1 MWYNSSSQ
9 LTKLRGINIMSTGKS
24 VAVQADVF
32 WACTQTP
39 NPTSDKEQYTINL
52 ANLSDKAV
60 KALEE
65 LGITVHSNAEKRPD
79 EGQYITCKSNYK
91 IDAFDVDGKT
101 ISTDKKIGNGTKAT
115 AIVSS
120 YEWTYRG
127 KKGVSPSLKK
137 LTITDLIEY
146 KGANV
151 EELDDVL

>member
-1 MWYNSSSQ
+1 
-9 LTKLRGINIMSTGKS
+9 MSTGKS

-91 IDAFDVDGKT
+91 IDAFDEKGELVDG
-101 ISTDKKIGNGTKAT
+101 SKKIANGSKCT

-120 YEWTYRG
+120 YEWEYRG

-137 LTITDLIEY
+137 LTITNLIEY
-146 KGANV
+146 KGIKDD
-151 EELDDVL
+151 ELMDDVL

>member
-1 MWYNSSSQ
+1 
-9 LTKLRGINIMSTGKS
+9 MSTGKS
-24 VAVQADVF
+24 VAVQADIY

-39 NPTSDKEQYTINL
+39 NPTSDKEQYTVNL
-52 ANLSDKAV
+52 SNLSDKAT

-65 LGITVHSNAEKRPD
+65 LGITVHNNPEKRAA
-79 EGQYITCKSNYK
+79 EGNYITCKSNYK

-137 LTITDLIEY
+137 LTITNLIEY
-146 KGANV
+146 KGAK
-151 EELDDVL
+151 EDSLMDDVL

>member
-1 MWYNSSSQ
+1 
-9 LTKLRGINIMSTGKS
+9 MSTGKS
-24 VAVQADVF
+24 VAVQADIY

-39 NPTSDKEQYTINL
+39 NPTSDKEQYTVNL
-52 ANLSDKAV
+52 SNLSDKAT

-65 LGITVHSNAEKRPD
+65 LGITVHNNPEKRAA
-79 EGQYITCKSNYK
+79 EGNYITCKSNYK
-91 IDAFDVDGKT
+91 IDAFDQDGELVDG
-101 ISTDKKIGNGTKAT
+101 SKKIANGSKAT

-120 YEWTYRG
+120 YEWEYRG

-137 LTITDLIEY
+137 LTITNLIEY